1 MVTGT
6 EFKRMITESG
16 PASQNPEAVK
26 KIIFCTGKVFYDL
39 IKARRDLGEQVVPV
53 TKFTTIPSELEHCFS
68 LTINI
73 HWGPTIR
80 TSDQCRSEAGAE
92 GSVAPS

>member
-53 TKFTTIPSELEHCFS
+53 T
-68 LTINI
+68 
-73 HWGPTIR
+73 
-80 TSDQCRSEAGAE
+80 
-92 GSVAPS
+92 